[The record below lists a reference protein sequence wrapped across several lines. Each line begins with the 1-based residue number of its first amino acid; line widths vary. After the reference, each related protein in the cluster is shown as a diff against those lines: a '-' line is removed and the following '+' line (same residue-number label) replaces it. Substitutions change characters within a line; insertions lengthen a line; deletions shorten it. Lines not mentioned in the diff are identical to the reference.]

1 MAQIKKNISSYL
13 NQSSQRLTFRKLT
26 EADIPVWTEFFI
38 DNETLPFL
46 GIDLTK
52 SPHEQ
57 AQNWIQIQLERYK
70 NNDYGHLA
78 AIEKDTGL
86 FIGMGGILP
95 REIDSES
102 YFEIAYSLKKEFWGK
117 GYGTE
122 IAMQMKQYG
131 RANKVAE
138 HFISIIHKENIASIK
153 VAEKNGM
160 TVLREMIYNDMPVF
174 VYHE

>member
-1 MAQIKKNISSYL
+1 MESIMQMYYNQISE
-13 NQSSQRLTFRKLT
+13 RLIFRQLT
-26 EADIPVWTEFFI
+26 IADIPAWTKFFI
-38 DNETLPFL
+38 NNETLHFL

-52 SPHEQ
+52 EPHEQ

-70 NNDYGHLA
+70 NNHYGHLA
-78 AIEKDTGL
+78 AIEKDTGQ

-95 REIDSES
+95 REIDGES
-102 YFEIAYSLKKEFWGK
+102 YFEIAHSLKKEFWGK

-131 RANKVAE
+131 LDNHVAK
-138 HFISIIHKENIASIK
+138 HFISIIHKDNLASIK

-160 TVLREMIYNDMPVF
+160 TVSKEMIYNGMDVF
-174 VYHE
+174 IYHE